1 MTTNLEIIQQDSQ
14 TAKTALTA
22 IFRILNMWHLTDT
35 QQARLLGLHDEKA
48 LHNWRAHPESA
59 SISTDLIERASYILG
74 IYKSLQILF
83 PNPDNA
89 DRWLITCNDNP
100 LFNGQAPIEH
110 MMTGNITDL
119 ATVRRCLEALIS

>member
-1 MTTNLEIIQQDSQ
+1 
-14 TAKTALTA
+14 
-22 IFRILNMWHLTDT
+22 MWHLTDT